1 MRVRGGRED
10 DERLRGERGS
20 KTPEFK
26 RRVLRG
32 VIAEDRLNERG
43 KSALHARFKRERING
58 ALHLLVKP
66 CVVKYLTE
74 KPREI

>member
-43 KSALHARFKRERING
+43 KSALHARLSSSASASM
-58 ALHLLVKP
+58 ALS
-66 CVVKYLTE
+66 T
-74 KPREI
+74 RW